1 MTEPRGRPRR
11 VTSIATRRGDGG
23 ETSLLYGGRVA
34 KDDPHA
40 EACGAVDEA
49 VSALGVARAQE
60 GDRERAERLLALQ
73 RDLFTVGAELATGL
87 GERAH
92 LERHFAT
99 VTAAMVERLDAQLAE
114 LEERVPLPPGFVVP
128 GGTVVAAAIDLAR
141 TLVRRAERRAVSLQ
155 RAGLLEN
162 GEVLRYLGE
171 AMLAAPLIAG
181 TLGGG
186 GYAHGMGPVRQ
197 VIAQAI
203 GAGVVVAWSA
213 IGTAI
218 AALMVAMVVPMRIS
232 EAAETA
238 PSDAG

>member
-1 MTEPRGRPRR
+1 MTEPEGRPRR
-11 VTSIATRRGDGG
+11 VTSIATRWGDGG
-23 ETSLLYGGRVA
+23 ETNLLYGGRVA

-99 VTAAMVERLDAQLAE
+99 VTGAMVEGLDAQLAE

-128 GGTVVAAAIDLAR
+128 GGTVVAASIDLAR

-162 GEVLRYLGE
+162 GEVLRYLNRLSDLLF
-171 AMLAAPLIAG
+171 MLARDAE
-181 TLGGG
+181 
-186 GYAHGMGPVRQ
+186 Q
-197 VIAQAI
+197 
-203 GAGVVVAWSA
+203 GATILRHPADG
-213 IGTAI
+213 
-218 AALMVAMVVPMRIS
+218 
-232 EAAETA
+232 
-238 PSDAG
+238 